1 MELVILTGASRGLG
15 RAMAE
20 RLLSPERLLL
30 TVSRRHEPALQERA
44 AARGAQLEQW
54 PLDLALEPA
63 LHPALDLDLSV
74 AARLESWLRTQDAAR
89 FGAATLINN
98 AGLLGRVGP
107 LQEADAAGI
116 AAALRVGLE
125 APALLASVF
134 LRVTDGWGVPRK
146 VLNISSG
153 AGRRAIA
160 GWAVY
165 CAAKAG
171 LDQLSRVMAEDEA
184 RRPNGAKVVSLA
196 PGVIDTDMQGE
207 IRSAEAAGFP
217 DLPRFRELKAS
228 GQLASAD
235 DAAARVLAYL
245 ARPDF
250 GANPVADVRDA

>member
-20 RLLSPERLLL
+20 QLLAADRLVL
-30 TVSRRHEPALQERA
+30 TISRRPDASLQEQA
-44 AARGAQLEQW
+44 SARGAPLEQW
-54 PLDLALEPA
+54 PLDLA
-63 LHPALDLDLSV
+63 HGSGV
-74 AARLESWLRTQDAAR
+74 AARLEAWLRKQDAAR

-98 AGLLGRVGP
+98 AGLLGSVGP
-107 LQEADAAGI
+107 LQDADAEAT

-125 APALLASVF
+125 APTLLAAAF
-134 LRVTDGWGVPRK
+134 LRATEGWGVPRK

-196 PGVIDTDMQGE
+196 PGVIDTDMQTE
-207 IRSAEAAGFP
+207 LRAANAEGFP
-217 DLPRFRELKAS
+217 DQPRFKEMKAA
-228 GQLASAD
+228 GQLASSG
-235 DAAARVLAYL
+235 DAATRVLAYL
-245 ARPDF
+245 ARADF